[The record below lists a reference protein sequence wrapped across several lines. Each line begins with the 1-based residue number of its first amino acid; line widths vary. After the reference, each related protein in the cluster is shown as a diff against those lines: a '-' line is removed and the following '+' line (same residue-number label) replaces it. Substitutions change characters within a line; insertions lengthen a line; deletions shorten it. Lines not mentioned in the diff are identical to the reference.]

1 MLTSRYSESYG
12 FTANVRFTFKCLIIR
27 DPGFTTFIT
36 IAVST
41 FMLGYFLRIFEIE
54 YYRQIGQIDFDSYF

>member
-1 MLTSRYSESYG
+1 M
-12 FTANVRFTFKCLIIR
+12 RFTFKCLIIR